1 MSNLVC
7 RQVIARHSTARQLNG
22 STFNRTT
29 LKRYPII
36 ASLCHHVCSVYIIK
50 CPSWPQR
57 RGHSCNAL
65 NHTTIGTRV
74 TVYRVNRR
82 DIVVFEMDATFG
94 ISTKGKKHWY
104 IVI

>member
-1 MSNLVC
+1 MYAAFTLLSVLLGHKGA
-7 RQVIARHSTARQLNG
+7 VIPATRS
-22 STFNRTT
+22 
-29 LKRYPII
+29 II
-36 ASLCHHVCSVYIIK
+36 RL
-50 CPSWPQR
+50 
-57 RGHSCNAL
+57 
-65 NHTTIGTRV
+65 GTRV